1 MGFLSAESQS
11 GADGGGCSDSAAIRA
26 AFADCPGPLRPV
38 KKTRELLTEL
48 NHPYVNWEYVL
59 KELKSISIGDFY
71 VYNNH
76 PEGLAALSILLTIY
90 FDILKSPA
98 SQDIN

>member
-1 MGFLSAESQS
+1 MFRFRRNTRRFCRLSRTTTA
-11 GADGGGCSDSAAIRA
+11 C
-26 AFADCPGPLRPV
+26 